1 MTLGVDLVVIQS
13 QTVLT
18 SWNTKTSHQT
28 RRIKR
33 GEKKRTF
40 SIIMFEQKIREQ
52 HYPNH
57 ENDQTPP
64 FPGYCE

>member
-33 GEKKRTF
+33 GEKKRDF

-57 ENDQTPP
+57 KNDQTSPLSWLL
-64 FPGYCE
+64 